1 MSDRD
6 ILRDHIERQII
17 IDNATL
23 GTDYS
28 MVEREHS
35 ISVVGGP
42 KYQFTENGEIK
53 SIIRGGKSFGPEEVK
68 FLRNAGSAS

>member
-6 ILRDHIERQII
+6 ILRDHIEAVCVI
-17 IDNATL
+17 T
-23 GTDYS
+23 GKTYE
-28 MVEREHS
+28 EREHS
-35 ISVVGGP
+35 ITILGGP

-68 FLRNAGSAS
+68 ILRHVGSAL